1 MNTSRILNITR
12 KDLFEVTRNKA
23 VWTPMLVVPLFF
35 VILLPVG
42 FSLAIR
48 YIPPEQMQ
56 SMNQLQSWVA
66 GLPLSMQN
74 LVSGLTPAQQMGI
87 MILGVF
93 MAPMFL
99 VMPMMFS
106 SIIAAESFAG
116 EKERKTL
123 EGLLYTPASDL
134 ELFAGKTLAAVIP
147 AVVIAWFS
155 FGLYCLVVIVATVG
169 IMPAGWFPLDGWYP
183 LIFWVTP
190 AVAALGT
197 MFTVLISARVNTFME
212 AYQSGSALVI
222 LVLGLVAGQMTGFLF
237 LDLLTGFI
245 VGCVVLGIDFVL
257 LRVCL
262 HLFRRNR
269 LIATVG

>member
-1 MNTSRILNITR
+1 MTITR

-35 VILLPVG
+35 VVLLPIG
-42 FSLAIR
+42 FSLAVR

-56 SMNQLQSWVA
+56 SMNQMQTLIAGMPDSLQTI
-66 GLPLSMQN
+66 LI
-74 LVSGLTPAQQMGI
+74 GLTPSQQMGM
-87 MILGVF
+87 MILGIL

-123 EGLLYTPASDL
+123 EGLLYTPATDL
-134 ELFAGKTLAAVIP
+134 ELFAGKTLAAIIP
-147 AVVIAWFS
+147 AMVIAWFS
-155 FGLYCLVVIVATVG
+155 FGLYTLVVIVATHGV
-169 IMPAGWFPLDGWYP
+169 MPAGWFPLDGWYP
-183 LIFWVTP
+183 LVFWVTP
-190 AVAALGT
+190 AIAALGT

-222 LVLGLVAGQMTGFLF
+222 LVLGLVAGQLSGLLF
-237 LDLLTGFI
+237 LDLLTGFL
-245 VGCVVLGIDFVL
+245 VGCVVMVVDFIL

-262 HLFRRNR
+262 SNFRRNR
-269 LIATVG
+269 LITTVG

>member
-1 MNTSRILNITR
+1 MNTSRVLNITR
-12 KDLFEVTRNKA
+12 KDLFEVSRNKA

-35 VILLPVG
+35 IVLLPVG
-42 FSLAIR
+42 FSLAMR
-48 YIPPEQMQ
+48 FIPPDQLQSMNNMQGWMQ
-56 SMNQLQSWVA
+56 SMPPQMHL
-66 GLPLSMQN
+66 LLD
-74 LVSGLTPAQQMGI
+74 GLTPTQQMGM
-87 MILGVF
+87 MILGLF

-123 EGLLYTPASDL
+123 EGLLYTPATDL
-134 ELFAGKTLAAVIP
+134 ELFLGKTLAAVIP
-147 AVVIAWFS
+147 AILIAWLS
-155 FGLYCLVVIVATVG
+155 FGLYVIAIAVG
-169 IMPAGWFPLDGWYP
+169 TNSIMPAGWFPLEGWYP

-190 AVAALGT
+190 GIAALGT

-222 LVLGLVAGQMTGFLF
+222 LVLGLVAGQMSGLLY
-237 LDLLTGFI
+237 LDLLTGFLI
-245 VGCVVLGIDFVL
+245 GCGVWVIDIIL

-262 HLFRRNR
+262 GMFRRNR
-269 LIATVG
+269 LIAAVR